1 MDFSVIKDTKIT
13 ESTMLQFR
21 AEFFNIF
28 NKATFGWLGSTVGSP
43 GFGTSYTTATAE
55 RQIQFGLR
63 FIF

>member
-1 MDFSVIKDTKIT
+1 VERRDTQLT
-13 ESTMLQFR
+13 ESKMIQFR

-28 NKATFGWLGSTVGSP
+28 NFATFQTPGSYLGGT
-43 GFGTSYTTATAE
+43 GFGFSTNTQTLE